1 MDCREA
7 ERLVQLDLDGEI
19 EGDEKVGLALHVA
32 HCPPCRRTRDRV
44 QWVHSGVKRRLA
56 ASVESAEAQPPD
68 ALRSRVLGELREA
81 QPGPRGR
88 GARIAAVLA
97 VGVGLAVYG
106 AAREG
111 SEDPLLED
119 AVTRHASNLPPE
131 VRASALDPGE
141 VDLFLRRNLRFP
153 VSVPELRDP
162 AAQGGVRLVGARL
175 AHLRDQD
182 AAYVMYDH
190 HGAKLSL
197 FAAPEAPRG
206 RAPEGFREHRL
217 GDRTVLVG
225 QRRGYNVVSW
235 RDRERGMVYSLVS
248 DVDQH
253 QLLRLATHAGVG
265 ARTELR

>member
-1 MDCREA
+1 MDCGEA

-19 EGDEKVGLALHVA
+19 DSEEKVGLALHVA
-32 HCPPCRRTRDRV
+32 SCPPCKRSHERAR
-44 QWVHSGVKRRLA
+44 WVHSGVRRRLA

-68 ALRSRVLGELREA
+68 TLKSRVLGELRDA
-81 QPGPRGR
+81 HPSSPGR
-88 GARIAAVLA
+88 GARIVAVLA
-97 VGVGLAVYG
+97 AGVGLIVYG
-106 AAREG
+106 ATHEG
-111 SEDPLLED
+111 DEDPLLED

-131 VRASALDPGE
+131 VRASALDRNE

-153 VSVPELRDP
+153 VAVPKLEDP
-162 AAQGGVRLVGARL
+162 AADGSVRLVGARL

-197 FAAPEAPRG
+197 FAAPEIARA
-206 RAPEGFREHRL
+206 RAPEGFREQRV

-235 RDRERGMVYSLVS
+235 RDRERKMVYSLVS
-248 DVDQH
+248 DVDQG
-253 QLLRLATHAGVG
+253 QLLRLASQVG
-265 ARTELR
+265 AAPRPEPR